1 MKTTTFTSALATL
14 SLVIFMSTGSIA
26 NSNKICSG
34 NLLKSGDISMSAT
47 NSIEKDFSYLRFDVS
62 KFANENVETFL
73 ASTSFDYLRFD
84 VNNFIAETEMSELPV
99 NTEFEYLR
107 FDANNFTAT
116 GSLIEL
122 PASDFE
128 YLRFDVNNFANAA
141 SNVIND
147 LPEAE

>member
-1 MKTTTFTSALATL
+1 MKTSKFTSALATL

-26 NSNKICSG
+26 NSNMISSG
-34 NLLKSGDISMSAT
+34 DLLKSGNKNLSET
-47 NSIEKDFSYLRFDVS
+47 NSFEKDFSYLRFDVS
-62 KFANENVETFL
+62 KFANENEETVL

-99 NTEFEYLR
+99 NNEFEYLR

-116 GSLIEL
+116 DSLIEL
-122 PASDFE
+122 PVSGFD
-128 YLRFDVNNFANAA
+128 YLRFDVNNFAGNN
-141 SNVIND
+141 SIND